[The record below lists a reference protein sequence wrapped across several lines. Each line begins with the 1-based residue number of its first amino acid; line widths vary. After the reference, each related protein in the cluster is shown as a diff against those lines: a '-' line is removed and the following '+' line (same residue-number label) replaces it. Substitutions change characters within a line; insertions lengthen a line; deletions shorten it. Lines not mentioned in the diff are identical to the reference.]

1 MNIGMSEIWVNV
13 CSFKHNG
20 EEKWVKIQEI
30 EHTLEKISCL
40 C

>member
-1 MNIGMSEIWVNV
+1 MNNGMSENWVNV
-13 CSFKHNG
+13 YSLKKNG
-20 EEKWVKIQEI
+20 EQNWQKIQEI